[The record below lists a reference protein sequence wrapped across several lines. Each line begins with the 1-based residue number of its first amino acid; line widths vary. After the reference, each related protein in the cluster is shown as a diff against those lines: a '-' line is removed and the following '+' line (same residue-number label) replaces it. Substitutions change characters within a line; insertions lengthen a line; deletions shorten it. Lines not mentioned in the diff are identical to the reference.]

1 MNYQVEK
8 KEAQIIDI
16 RNEVAK
22 HQAAIVAVERLS
34 DFIDS
39 DACETFDD
47 ALTQAGYLIKGY
59 GDNII
64 ACVDEMNQAET
75 ELEQLKVDAI
85 DDTQVRLQE
94 NVDHIADTYNNPDD
108 HKEDNGD
115 EDDDDDDDDD
125 DDEDENPYDDVLDFT
140 HRIGSNGE
148 VKSVELLVTY
158 GGPNIYVDTSD
169 NKVKGYWGGKY
180 AESSINMYASQEIT
194 DLWEEIY
201 QCR

>member
-1 MNYQVEK
+1 MSYQVEK

-16 RNEVAK
+16 RNEVSK
-22 HQAAIVAVERLS
+22 HEASILIVERLS

-59 GDNII
+59 GDKII
-64 ACVDEMNQAET
+64 ACVDELVQSET

-85 DDTQVRLQE
+85 DEIQVRLQE

-108 HKEDNGD
+108 HKDEDDSD
-115 EDDDDDDDDD
+115 EDDDDDDDY
-125 DDEDENPYDDVLDFT
+125 DENPYDDVLDIT
-140 HRIGSNGE
+140 YHVGSDGK
-148 VKSVELLVTY
+148 VKSVELLVGY

-169 NKVKGYWGGKY
+169 NKVKGYWGGDY
-180 AESSINMYASQEIT
+180 AESSLDIEAGNEIT
-194 DLWEEIY
+194 DYFSELFD
-201 QCR
+201 CR